1 MARPQ
6 PIILAQVEGTATTQI
21 LAAERAYLLTFQGQP
36 CNIRVLSYQFPVG
49 QIKKYKKTSYA
60 HRASAARACRE
71 LNELFAT
78 TEFAYIEWPP
88 KKD

>member
-6 PIILAQVEGTATTQI
+6 PIILAEAVSTTTTQV
-21 LAAERAYLLTFQGQP
+21 LAAERAYILTFQGQP
-36 CNIRVLSYQFPVG
+36 CNIRTLSYQFPVG

-60 HRASAARACRE
+60 HRASAERACRE
-71 LNELFAT
+71 LNELFST
-78 TEFAYIEWPP
+78 EEFAYTEWPP